1 MTKEIAIVGGGAAGL
16 AAAVAAARCA
26 KDGGEEVRVTVYEA
40 ADRVGKPIL
49 ATGNGRCNY
58 TNASID
64 PALFRNAEFVAN
76 VLTRAAAA
84 TKEEGFA
91 FDGPAQAGLYEE
103 PVQGFFRS
111 LGLVHREEGEGRL
124 YPATGKATTVVDVLR
139 AALRGLGVR
148 EVCETPIK
156 KVVSPEKPGQKYH
169 LHVDG
174 GRVFHADRVIWAT
187 GHRASLRALPEGV
200 PTDAF
205 RPVLGPLQTETR
217 VVKTLDNIRVR
228 AGVWLVAGESLPM
241 RMMEPG
247 AKDLHASVRASWE
260 AWANQDGK
268 ERSASN
274 PALWNERPI
283 AAYEQGEL
291 LFRKYGVSGVCIF
304 NLSRFA
310 EPGDVLLIDFFPN
323 IRRVDMEK
331 YLFTRR
337 KQLASSPA
345 APKSG
350 ITCQD
355 MLRGLVL
362 PLVGEALLKSIG
374 LKPESPFTKN
384 DVAPL
389 ANALKCFPLEVR
401 GVGDEQQ
408 CQVRRGGVDVD
419 ALDPKTMEL
428 MDHPGLYVVGE
439 AADVDAPC
447 GGYNLHWAWASGIL
461 AGISAARS

>member
-1 MTKEIAIVGGGAAGL
+1 MAKEIAIVGGGAAGL
-16 AAAVAAARCA
+16 AAAVAAARSA
-26 KDGGEEVRVTVYEA
+26 KANGEDVRVSVFES

-58 TNASID
+58 SNATID
-64 PALFRNAEFVAN
+64 PALFRNSEFVQQA
-76 VLTRAAAA
+76 LAFAAAA
-84 TKEEGFA
+84 AKEEGLA
-91 FDGPAQAGLYEE
+91 FDGPVQAGLLEE
-103 PVQGFFRS
+103 PVQGFFRG
-111 LGLVHREEGEGRL
+111 LGMVHREEGEGRL
-124 YPATGKATTVVDVLR
+124 YPVTGKATTVVDVLR
-139 AALRGLGVR
+139 AAMRGLGVR
-148 EVCETPIK
+148 EVCETSIRR
-156 KVVSPEKPGQKYH
+156 VVSPEKPGQKYH
-169 LHVDG
+169 LHADG
-174 GRVFHADRVIWAT
+174 GQVFHADRVIWAT
-187 GHRASLRALPEGV
+187 GHRASLHALPEGT
-200 PTDAF
+200 PTYAF
-205 RPVLGPLQTETR
+205 EPVLGPLQTETR

-228 AGVWLVAGESLPM
+228 AGVWLVAGDSLPA

-260 AWANQDGK
+260 VWAEQDGLD
-268 ERSASN
+268 RSAKN

-291 LFRKYGVSGVCIF
+291 LFRKYGVSGVCVF

-310 EPGDVLLIDFFPN
+310 QPGDVLLVDFLPS
-323 IRRVDMEK
+323 IRRCDMEK

-337 KQLASSPA
+337 KMLAGSPA

-350 ITCQD
+350 ITCD
-355 MLRGLVL
+355 DLLRGLVL

-401 GVGDEQQ
+401 GMGDEQQ
-408 CQVRRGGVDVD
+408 CQVRRGGVNVD

-428 MDHPGLYVVGE
+428 DGRPGLYVVGE

-447 GGYNLHWAWASGIL
+447 GGYNLHWAWSTGIL
-461 AGISAARS
+461 AGASAAKN